1 MLTHLHVKN
10 LALIREAEID
20 FTEGLNILT
29 GETGAGK
36 SIVIGSVSLA
46 LGGRVAKDMVR
57 PGADYGLAELVFLV
71 NRKKQR
77 EKLLE
82 LGITPED
89 DTVIISRK
97 ILEGRSINKINGE
110 TVTLSQ
116 LKEAAALLI
125 DIHGQHEHQ
134 SLLQKKKHLEILDEF
149 AKEELEPVKEKL
161 AVAYR
166 EWKDLK
172 KTLSEAQ
179 MDEESRLREISLLE
193 FETDEIEKAEL
204 TEGEDEEL
212 ERRYRRMT
220 NGRRLLEAAGN
231 AYALT
236 GYEEETGAGTAVGRA
251 VRELQSVLSLENEE
265 LSALASQLSDV
276 DGLLNDFNREL
287 SDYLTSLEFDERE
300 FTETEER
307 LNQLNYLK
315 SRYGHTIGEILAYQQ
330 KQQERLAAL
339 QDYDRYL
346 QELEERLGQAER
358 ELGELCER
366 ASEIRKRFAEV
377 LCGKIRE
384 HLQDLNFLNV
394 EFEMSFEEL
403 PEYTAQGRDSA
414 EFLISTNPGEPLR
427 PLMKIASG
435 GELSRIMLAI
445 KTVLADRD
453 EIDAVIFDEID
464 VGISGRTA
472 QKVSEKMML
481 IGRTRQVICITHLAQ
496 IAAMADSHYRIEKT
510 VEDGGTRTQIR
521 RLDER
526 ESVEE
531 LARILGGA
539 EITDAVLQNAGEM
552 RTLAQEKKQSAAA
565 RS

>member
-161 AVAYR
+161 AAAYR

-236 GYEEETGAGTAVGRA
+236 GYEEETGAGTTVGRA
-251 VRELQSVLSLENEE
+251 VRELQSVLSLEDEE
-265 LSALASQLSDV
+265 LSALAAQLSDV

-300 FTETEER
+300 FAETEER

-366 ASEIRKRFAEV
+366 ASEIRKRFAEG

-510 VEDGGTRTQIR
+510 VEDGGTRTRIR

-552 RTLAQEKKQSAAA
+552 RTLAKEKKQSAAA

>member
-161 AVAYR
+161 AAAYR

-251 VRELQSVLSLENEE
+251 VRELQSVLSLEDEE

-521 RLDER
+521 RLNER

-552 RTLAQEKKQSAAA
+552 RTLAKEKKQSAAA

>member
-46 LGGRVAKDMVR
+46 LGGKVSREMVR

-71 NRKKQR
+71 NREKQK

-82 LGITPED
+82 LGITPEED
-89 DTVIISRK
+89 QVIISRK
-97 ILEGRSINKINGE
+97 ISDGRSINKINGE

-116 LKEAAALLI
+116 LRETASLLI
-125 DIHGQHEHQ
+125 DVHGQHEHQ

-149 AKEELEPVKEKL
+149 AKEELGPVKEKL
-161 AVAYR
+161 AGAFQN
-166 EWKDLK
+166 WKKLK
-172 KTLSEAQ
+172 KQLQEAQ

-193 FETDEIEKAEL
+193 FETDEIGKAEL
-204 TEGEDEEL
+204 VPGEDEEL

-220 NGRRLLEAAGN
+220 NARKLIEAAGS

-236 GYEEETGAGTAVGRA
+236 GYEEESGAGAVIGRA
-251 VRELQSVLSLENEE
+251 VRELQSAASFDEE
-265 LSALASQLSDV
+265 LSGLASLLSDV
-276 DGLLNDFNREL
+276 DGLLNDFNREM
-287 SDYLTSLEFDERE
+287 SDYLTSLEFDEKE
-300 FTETEER
+300 FSETEER
-307 LNQLNYLK
+307 LNLLNYLK
-315 SRYGHTIGEILAYQQ
+315 SRYGHTLEEILAYQE
-330 KQQERLAAL
+330 KQEQRLAAL

-346 QELEERLGQAER
+346 QDLEAQLKKAEEELQDLCAEASGIR
-358 ELGELCER
+358 QRYGKMLCE
-366 ASEIRKRFAEV
+366 
-377 LCGKIRE
+377 KIKE
-384 HLQDLNFLNV
+384 HLIDLNFLNV
-394 EFEMSFEEL
+394 EFEMAFEEL
-403 PEYTAQGRDSA
+403 PEYTAQGKDSA

-453 EIDAVIFDEID
+453 EIDTVIFDEID

-496 IAAMADSHYRIEKT
+496 IAAMADSHYRIEKQ
-510 VEDGGTRTQIR
+510 VEEGETRTQIR
-521 RLDER
+521 RLSEK
-526 ESVEE
+526 ESIEE

-539 EITDAVLQNAGEM
+539 EITDAVTKNAEEM
-552 RTLAQEKKQSAAA
+552 RALALERKQS
-565 RS
+565 R

>member
-10 LALIREAEID
+10 LALIREVEID

-46 LGGRVAKDMVR
+46 LGGKVSREMVR

-71 NRKKQR
+71 NREKQK

-82 LGITPED
+82 LGITPEED
-89 DTVIISRK
+89 QVIISRK
-97 ILEGRSINKINGE
+97 ISDGRSINKINGE

-116 LKEAAALLI
+116 LRETASLLI
-125 DIHGQHEHQ
+125 DVHGQHEHQ

-149 AKEELEPVKEKL
+149 AKEELGPVKEKL
-161 AVAYR
+161 AGAFQN
-166 EWKDLK
+166 WKKLK
-172 KTLSEAQ
+172 KQLQEAQ
-179 MDEESRLREISLLE
+179 MDDESRLREISLLE
-193 FETDEIEKAEL
+193 FETDEIGKAEL
-204 TEGEDEEL
+204 VPGEDEEL

-220 NGRRLLEAAGN
+220 NARKLMEAAGS

-236 GYEEETGAGTAVGRA
+236 GYEEESGAGAVIGRA
-251 VRELQSVLSLENEE
+251 VRELQSAASFDEE
-265 LSALASQLSDV
+265 LSGLASLLSDV
-276 DGLLNDFNREL
+276 DGLLNDFNREM
-287 SDYLTSLEFDERE
+287 SDYLTSLEFDEKE
-300 FTETEER
+300 FSETEER
-307 LNQLNYLK
+307 LNLLNYLK
-315 SRYGHTIGEILAYQQ
+315 SRYGHTLEEILAYQE
-330 KQQERLAAL
+330 KQEQRLAAL

-346 QELEERLGQAER
+346 QDLEAQLKKAEEELQDLCAEASGIR
-358 ELGELCER
+358 QRYGKMLCE
-366 ASEIRKRFAEV
+366 
-377 LCGKIRE
+377 KIKE
-384 HLQDLNFLNV
+384 HLIDLNFLNV
-394 EFEMSFEEL
+394 EFEMAFEEL
-403 PEYTAQGRDSA
+403 PEYTAQGKDSA

-453 EIDAVIFDEID
+453 EIDTVIFDEID

-496 IAAMADSHYRIEKT
+496 IAAMADSHYRIEKQ
-510 VEDGGTRTQIR
+510 VEEGETRTQIR
-521 RLDER
+521 RLSEK
-526 ESVEE
+526 ESIEE

-539 EITDAVLQNAGEM
+539 EITDAVTKNAEEM
-552 RTLAQEKKQSAAA
+552 RALALERKQS
-565 RS
+565 R

>member
-10 LALIREAEID
+10 LALIREVEID

-46 LGGRVAKDMVR
+46 LGGKVSREMVR

-71 NRKKQR
+71 NREKQK

-82 LGITPED
+82 LGITPEED
-89 DTVIISRK
+89 QVIISRK
-97 ILEGRSINKINGE
+97 ISDGRSINKINGE

-116 LKEAAALLI
+116 LRETASLLI
-125 DIHGQHEHQ
+125 DVHGQHEHQ

-149 AKEELEPVKEKL
+149 AKEELGPVKEKL
-161 AVAYR
+161 AGAFQN
-166 EWKDLK
+166 WKKLK
-172 KTLSEAQ
+172 KQLQEAQ

-193 FETDEIEKAEL
+193 FETDEIGKAEL
-204 TEGEDEEL
+204 VPGEDEEL

-220 NGRRLLEAAGN
+220 NARKLMEAAGS

-236 GYEEETGAGTAVGRA
+236 GYEEESGAGAVIGRA
-251 VRELQSVLSLENEE
+251 VRELQSAASFDEE
-265 LSALASQLSDV
+265 LSGLASLLSDV
-276 DGLLNDFNREL
+276 DGLLNDFIREM
-287 SDYLTSLEFDERE
+287 SDYLTSLEFDEKE
-300 FTETEER
+300 FSETEER
-307 LNQLNYLK
+307 LNLLNYLK
-315 SRYGHTIGEILAYQQ
+315 SRYGHTLEEILSYQE
-330 KQQERLAAL
+330 KQEQRLAAL

-346 QELEERLGQAER
+346 QDLEAQLKKAEEELQDLCAEASGIR
-358 ELGELCER
+358 QRYGKMLCE
-366 ASEIRKRFAEV
+366 
-377 LCGKIRE
+377 KIKE
-384 HLQDLNFLNV
+384 HLIDLNFLNV
-394 EFEMSFEEL
+394 EFEMAFEEL
-403 PEYTAQGRDSA
+403 PEYTAQGKDSA

-453 EIDAVIFDEID
+453 EIDTVIFDEID

-496 IAAMADSHYRIEKT
+496 IAAMADSHYRIEKQ
-510 VEDGGTRTQIR
+510 VEEGETRTQIR
-521 RLDER
+521 RLSEK
-526 ESVEE
+526 ESIEE

-539 EITDAVLQNAGEM
+539 EITDAVTKTRKRCARWRWRESRAGDKM
-552 RTLAQEKKQSAAA
+552 C
-565 RS
+565 

>member
-10 LALIREAEID
+10 LALIREVEID

-46 LGGRVAKDMVR
+46 LGGKVSREMVR

-71 NRKKQR
+71 NREKQK

-82 LGITPED
+82 LGITPEEGQ
-89 DTVIISRK
+89 VIISRK
-97 ILEGRSINKINGE
+97 ISDGRSINKINGE

-116 LKEAAALLI
+116 LRETASLLI
-125 DIHGQHEHQ
+125 DVHGQHEHQ

-149 AKEELEPVKEKL
+149 AKEELGPVKEKL
-161 AVAYR
+161 AGAFQN
-166 EWKDLK
+166 WKKLK
-172 KTLSEAQ
+172 KQLQEAQ

-193 FETDEIEKAEL
+193 FETDEIGKAEL
-204 TEGEDEEL
+204 VPGEDEEL

-220 NGRRLLEAAGN
+220 NARKLMEAAGS

-236 GYEEETGAGTAVGRA
+236 GYEEESGAGAVIGRA
-251 VRELQSVLSLENEE
+251 VRELQSAASFDEE
-265 LSALASQLSDV
+265 LSGLASLLSDV
-276 DGLLNDFNREL
+276 DGLLNDFNREM
-287 SDYLTSLEFDERE
+287 SDYLTSLEFDEKE
-300 FTETEER
+300 FSETEER
-307 LNQLNYLK
+307 LNLLNYLK
-315 SRYGHTIGEILAYQQ
+315 SRYGHTLEEILAYQE
-330 KQQERLAAL
+330 KQEQRLAAL

-346 QELEERLGQAER
+346 QDLEAQLKKAEEELQDLCAEASGIR
-358 ELGELCER
+358 QRYGKMLCE
-366 ASEIRKRFAEV
+366 
-377 LCGKIRE
+377 KIKE
-384 HLQDLNFLNV
+384 HLIDLNFLNV
-394 EFEMSFEEL
+394 EFEMAFEEL
-403 PEYTAQGRDSA
+403 PEYTAQGKDSA

-453 EIDAVIFDEID
+453 EIDTVIFDEID

-481 IGRTRQVICITHLAQ
+481 IGRTRQVICITHLVQ
-496 IAAMADSHYRIEKT
+496 IAAMADSHYRIEKQ
-510 VEDGGTRTQIR
+510 VEEGETRTQIR
-521 RLDER
+521 RLSEK
-526 ESVEE
+526 ESIEE

-539 EITDAVLQNAGEM
+539 EITDAVTKNAEEM
-552 RTLAQEKKQSAAA
+552 RALALERKQS
-565 RS
+565 R

>member
-46 LGGRVAKDMVR
+46 LGGKVSREMVR

-71 NRKKQR
+71 NREKQK

-82 LGITPED
+82 LGITPEED
-89 DTVIISRK
+89 QVIISRK
-97 ILEGRSINKINGE
+97 ISDGRSINKINGE

-116 LKEAAALLI
+116 LRETASLLI
-125 DIHGQHEHQ
+125 DVHGQHEHQ

-149 AKEELEPVKEKL
+149 AKEELGPVKEKL
-161 AVAYR
+161 AGAFQN
-166 EWKDLK
+166 WKKLK
-172 KTLSEAQ
+172 KQLQEAQ

-193 FETDEIEKAEL
+193 FETDEIRKAEL
-204 TEGEDEEL
+204 VPGEDEEL

-220 NGRRLLEAAGN
+220 NARKLMEAAGS

-236 GYEEETGAGTAVGRA
+236 GYEEESGAGAVIGRA
-251 VRELQSVLSLENEE
+251 VRELQSAASFDEE
-265 LSALASQLSDV
+265 LSGLASLLSDV
-276 DGLLNDFNREL
+276 DGLLNDFNREM
-287 SDYLTSLEFDERE
+287 SDYLTSLEFDEKE
-300 FTETEER
+300 FSETEER
-307 LNQLNYLK
+307 LNLLNYLK
-315 SRYGHTIGEILAYQQ
+315 SRYGHTLEEILAYQE
-330 KQQERLAAL
+330 KQEQRLAAL

-346 QELEERLGQAER
+346 QDLEAQLKKAEEELQDLCAEASGIR
-358 ELGELCER
+358 QRYGKMLCE
-366 ASEIRKRFAEV
+366 
-377 LCGKIRE
+377 KIKE
-384 HLQDLNFLNV
+384 HLIDLNFLNV
-394 EFEMSFEEL
+394 EFEMAFEEL
-403 PEYTAQGRDSA
+403 PEYTAQGKDSA

-453 EIDAVIFDEID
+453 EIDTVIFDEID

-496 IAAMADSHYRIEKT
+496 IAAMADSHYRIEKQ
-510 VEDGGTRTQIR
+510 VEEGETRTQIR
-521 RLDER
+521 RLSEK
-526 ESVEE
+526 ESIEE

-539 EITDAVLQNAGEM
+539 EITDAVTKNAEEM
-552 RTLAQEKKQSAAA
+552 RALALERKQS
-565 RS
+565 R